1 MKSLSLI
8 LKLKNINSSSLR
20 IHLFWLDLK
29 YWTIRQIMQILLV
42 EDDAR
47 ISDFIVKGLE
57 ENGFNVQLCVSAEEA
72 REVVFEHSFDVI
84 IMDVMLPGIDG
95 IQLTKMIRYKKN
107 LTPILML
114 SALNEAEDKIAA
126 LDSGADD
133 FLVKPFHFKE
143 LISRI
148 NALTRR
154 TKYQKQEVLS
164 NSLVI
169 QNLKIDRD
177 KYAVYQDGEK
187 IELSPKEF
195 KLLLYLAEN
204 TDKVVSR
211 TMVLNAV
218 WGINF
223 DNNTNVVDVYIS
235 YLRNKIDESKH
246 QFILTVKGT
255 GYMFQG

>member
-1 MKSLSLI
+1 
-8 LKLKNINSSSLR
+8 
-20 IHLFWLDLK
+20 
-29 YWTIRQIMQILLV
+29 MQILLI

-114 SALNEAEDKIAA
+114 SALNETEDKIAA

>member
-1 MKSLSLI
+1 
-8 LKLKNINSSSLR
+8 
-20 IHLFWLDLK
+20 
-29 YWTIRQIMQILLV
+29 MQILLV
-42 EDDAR
+42 EDDTR

>member
-1 MKSLSLI
+1 
-8 LKLKNINSSSLR
+8 
-20 IHLFWLDLK
+20 
-29 YWTIRQIMQILLV
+29 MQILLV

-177 KYAVYQDGEK
+177 KYSVYQDGEK

>member
-1 MKSLSLI
+1 
-8 LKLKNINSSSLR
+8 
-20 IHLFWLDLK
+20 
-29 YWTIRQIMQILLV
+29 MQILLV

>member
-1 MKSLSLI
+1 M
-8 LKLKNINSSSLR
+8 LKLKNINPSSLR

-29 YWTIRQIMQILLV
+29 YWTIRQTMQILLI

-114 SALNEAEDKIAA
+114 SALNETEDKIAA

>member
-1 MKSLSLI
+1 
-8 LKLKNINSSSLR
+8 
-20 IHLFWLDLK
+20 
-29 YWTIRQIMQILLV
+29 MQILLV

-57 ENGFNVQLCVSAEEA
+57 ENGFNVQLCVSAEDA
-72 REVVFEHSFDVI
+72 REVVFEHSFDII

>member
-1 MKSLSLI
+1 
-8 LKLKNINSSSLR
+8 
-20 IHLFWLDLK
+20 
-29 YWTIRQIMQILLV
+29 MQILLV

-95 IQLTKMIRYKKN
+95 IQLTKLIRYKKN

>member
-1 MKSLSLI
+1 
-8 LKLKNINSSSLR
+8 
-20 IHLFWLDLK
+20 
-29 YWTIRQIMQILLV
+29 MQILLV
-42 EDDAR
+42 EDDSR

-57 ENGFNVQLCVSAEEA
+57 ENGFNVQLCVSAEDA
-72 REVVFEHSFDVI
+72 REVVFEHSFDII